1 MRSLIHAAH
10 SVPVSYGKYLDEEPD
25 DTYIVHM
32 DDLLFVW
39 DDKKDRANIKKHGI
53 SFEEAQ
59 TTFYDENATV
69 YYDPDHS
76 EEDDRFI
83 LLGMNSRLHTLVVCH
98 CYRESES
105 IIRIISARKA
115 DKVER
120 SAYGRRQR

>member
-1 MRSLIHAAH
+1 
-10 SVPVSYGKYLDEEPD
+10 VSYGKYLDEEPD

-39 DDKKDRANIKKHGI
+39 DNKKDRANIKKHGI

-83 LLGMNSRLHTLVVCH
+83 LLGMSSRLHILVVCH

-115 DKVER
+115 DKGER